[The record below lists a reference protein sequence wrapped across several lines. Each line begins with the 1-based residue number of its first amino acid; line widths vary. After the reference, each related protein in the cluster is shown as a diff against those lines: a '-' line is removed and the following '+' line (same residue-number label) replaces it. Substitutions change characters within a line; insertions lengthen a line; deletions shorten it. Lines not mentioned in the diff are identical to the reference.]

1 TPEEMNAYQK
11 ELKRK
16 RDNYSHDQYILEQG
30 LKQGKHE
37 RSVELAHEMI
47 AEGYA
52 IEEIIKLT
60 KLTKEEILSL
70 GV

>member
-1 TPEEMNAYQK
+1 
-11 ELKRK
+11 
-16 RDNYSHDQYILEQG
+16 
-30 LKQGKHE
+30 E